1 MLQAD
6 GCLQNIAREY
16 NYWTIQVKKESKKS
30 RLIELLNNCDLKYK
44 QLHSKR
50 EGIIRYSIKTPLNI
64 TKKLSSYFDISKMS
78 YSYAREFIDELMRWN
93 GSISSTNNK
102 YLYYSCVDKE
112 NVDFCQCVGVLG
124 GFKSRIGQQKDLK
137 NENHKVIYRLYLES
151 NLLGTPNESVTKNVI
166 NFKGKIY
173 CVKVPSH
180 MILIRK
186 DGFELVTGNCHM
198 LTLQSWNAL
207 LKCIEEPPKYT
218 IFMFCTTDPQK
229 IPSTILNRV
238 MRFNLTR
245 VDTNLIKERLKYVCQ
260 QKGFT
265 NYDEACDFI
274 AKMSCG
280 GVRDSLAML
289 EKCATYSNDLNIKNV
304 LDSLGNFSYQTYFD
318 LTNFIIDGQ
327 EDEVLR
333 LIENCYSSG
342 KDLTLF
348 INQYLEFILD
358 LTKYCIFHSM
368 ELVKIPISMR
378 ENIDY
383 VTGIENNT
391 SYFKNFSTRLL
402 KLSNLLKNDTMPKTT
417 IEIAML
423 EYCRG
428 E

>member
-1 MLQAD
+1 MSLATEFRPQKFEECCGQSSIIKILERQLELGEFTNCYLFCGAS
-6 GCLQNIAREY
+6 GTGKTTIARIFA
-16 NYWTIQVKKESKKS
+16 NRI
-30 RLIELLNNCDLKYK
+30 N
-44 QLHSKR
+44 
-50 EGIIRYSIKTPLNI
+50 
-64 TKKLSSYFDISKMS
+64 
-78 YSYAREFIDELMRWN
+78 N
-93 GSISSTNNK
+93 GSGHPIEIDGASNNG
-102 YLYYSCVDKE
+102 VD
-112 NVDFCQCVGVLG
+112 NI
-124 GFKSRIGQQKDLK
+124 RDLIQNAQERSLDSEYK
-137 NENHKVIYRLYLES
+137 TI
-151 NLLGTPNESVTKNVI
+151 
-166 NFKGKIY
+166 
-173 CVKVPSH
+173 
-180 MILIRK
+180 IL
-186 DGFELVTGNCHM
+186 DECHM

-260 QKGFT
+260 QEGFT

-289 EKCATYSNDLNIKNV
+289 EKCATYSNDLNITNV

-318 LTNFIIDGQ
+318 LTNFIIDGE
-327 EDEVLR
+327 EDKVLR
-333 LIENCYSSG
+333 LIEDCYNSG

-378 ENIDY
+378 EDIAYATN
-383 VTGIENNT
+383 IENNT

-417 IEIAML
+417 IEVAML